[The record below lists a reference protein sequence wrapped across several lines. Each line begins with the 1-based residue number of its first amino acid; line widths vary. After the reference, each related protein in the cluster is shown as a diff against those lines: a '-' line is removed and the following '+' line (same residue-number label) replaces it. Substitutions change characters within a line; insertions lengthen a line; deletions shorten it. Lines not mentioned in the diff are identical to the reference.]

1 MKQQTGVTL
10 IELMIVVVI
19 LGILASI
26 AYPAY
31 TNYVTRANRSVGQ
44 SALTQAAN
52 RQEQFFIDNR
62 TYATAMTQLGF
73 ATNPLPVGSDG
84 GPAAPGSADVLY
96 NIVIASAT
104 NRDYVLQ
111 AVPQGSQAQRDG
123 DCGTLSINRAGQKTA
138 SGTTPADCW

>member
-31 TNYVTRANRSVGQ
+31 TNYVTKANRSVGQ
-44 SALTQAAN
+44 SMLTQAAN

-62 TYATAMTQLGF
+62 TYATAMTQLGYP
-73 ATNPLPVGSDG
+73 ANPLPVGSDG
-84 GPAAPGSADVLY
+84 GPAAAGSPDVLY
-96 NIVIASAT
+96 NIVIVSAT
-104 NRDYVLQ
+104 NRDYVMQ
-111 AVPQGSQAQRDG
+111 AVPQGGHATRDT
-123 DCGTLSINRAGQKTA
+123 DCGTLAINRAGQKTA
-138 SGTTPADCW
+138 SGTKPADCW